1 MIVKIF
7 NINITIIIFDNNKI
21 YELNYQNPFY
31 TENKYIYGWVYF
43 NNEKYGLIELNTKK
57 IGFNK
62 AKICPNSEVI
72 YFNEKGKKITN
83 LEKKLNLINHDFY
96 FSPKYNSLIPEWLPS
111 NVIQLLNFIDDK
123 RISKVIN
130 NSKNEIELRKNLSKL
145 AGFLYED
152 ILSKS
157 KIISYINTYAINMN
171 KYKISNWNNL
181 NEFLS
186 RDLLKYPDFLKKNM
200 LYSPVEGLYKIITE
214 DNFYIKGNKFNFTSL
229 VNKKIHF
236 NHPIL
241 FRMLPSHYHKFHSPC
256 KLKFNDISYIDGD
269 LYSIRPNTIAN
280 NDCLIKNQ
288 RCVLSF
294 TDKDDYKLYMIVI
307 GSIFIGS
314 IHIHKEKLNK
324 WIEPGE
330 ELGYFK
336 FGGSSVVLL
345 VEKDID
351 FMIKNV
357 GKYETKVE
365 LGSLIGDLKK
375 TKNIKYNFDRSIK
388 LPDTTKDNSIK
399 LILEILIYLF
409 LYFFYKKFLT

>member
-1 MIVKIF
+1 
-7 NINITIIIFDNNKI
+7 
-21 YELNYQNPFY
+21 
-31 TENKYIYGWVYF
+31 
-43 NNEKYGLIELNTKK
+43 
-57 IGFNK
+57 
-62 AKICPNSEVI
+62 
-72 YFNEKGKKITN
+72 
-83 LEKKLNLINHDFY
+83 
-96 FSPKYNSLIPEWLPS
+96 
-111 NVIQLLNFIDDK
+111 
-123 RISKVIN
+123 
-130 NSKNEIELRKNLSKL
+130 
-145 AGFLYED
+145 
-152 ILSKS
+152 
-157 KIISYINTYAINMN
+157 
-171 KYKISNWNNL
+171 
-181 NEFLS
+181 
-186 RDLLKYPDFLKKNM
+186 
-200 LYSPVEGLYKIITE
+200 
-214 DNFYIKGNKFNFTSL
+214 
-229 VNKKIHF
+229 
-236 NHPIL
+236 
-241 FRMLPSHYHKFHSPC
+241 MLPSHYHKFHSPC